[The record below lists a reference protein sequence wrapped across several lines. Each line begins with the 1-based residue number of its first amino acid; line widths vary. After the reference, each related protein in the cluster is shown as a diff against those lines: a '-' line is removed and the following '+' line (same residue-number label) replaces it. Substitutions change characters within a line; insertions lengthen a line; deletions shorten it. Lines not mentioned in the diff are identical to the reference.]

1 MAKKKCDSTHSRL
14 PHARTAEN
22 TAVISTRRLG
32 GWEEAKV
39 KYVVEFAKA
48 LAQMPEVYRVNLLTR
63 QISSPEIDSSYGEPT
78 EMLTSNLD
86 EEIGGA
92 GGAYLVR
99 IPCGENEK
107 YYEKEHMWPYIP
119 EFVDGAL
126 GHILNISKVL
136 GDLIGGGRAVW
147 PHVIHGHYVDAGY
160 AACLLFG
167 ALNVP
172 MVLTGHSLGRNKL
185 EQILKQGEQPKEE
198 INRTYKIFRRIGAEE
213 LCLDSAELM
222 FIPPG
227 MDFSNVI
234 VQEESTNDDL
244 ENASAQLSESPLWG
258 E

>member
-1 MAKKKCDSTHSRL
+1 LHGLVQDWNMELGPDSDTGGQL
-14 PHARTAEN
+14 PE
-22 TAVISTRRLG
+22 ISG
-32 GWEEAKV
+32 SVV

-126 GHILNISKVL
+126 GHILNISK
-136 GDLIGGGRAVW
+136 
-147 PHVIHGHYVDAGY
+147 
-160 AACLLFG
+160 
-167 ALNVP
+167 
-172 MVLTGHSLGRNKL
+172 
-185 EQILKQGEQPKEE
+185 
-198 INRTYKIFRRIGAEE
+198 
-213 LCLDSAELM
+213 
-222 FIPPG
+222 
-227 MDFSNVI
+227 
-234 VQEESTNDDL
+234 
-244 ENASAQLSESPLWG
+244 
-258 E
+258 